1 MRPGWTVEKME
12 EWISNMIEHWNQE
25 YYQLYHY
32 EDIGRFC
39 SNNHIPNI
47 DHRWYFSEDA
57 INENIDQGTRD
68 SYRSVS
74 EFSENFQKV
83 DENARIQDL
92 LPQNILESVKQA
104 KFPFWSTKHE
114 KDGDIHS
121 EYEKIKTP
129 KESRAPRVRYRL

>member
-57 INENIDQGTRD
+57 INENIDQGFLKRLIHYTNEYD
-68 SYRSVS
+68 KRS
-74 EFSENFQKV
+74 
-83 DENARIQDL
+83 
-92 LPQNILESVKQA
+92 
-104 KFPFWSTKHE
+104 
-114 KDGDIHS
+114 
-121 EYEKIKTP
+121 
-129 KESRAPRVRYRL
+129 SRAKTMA